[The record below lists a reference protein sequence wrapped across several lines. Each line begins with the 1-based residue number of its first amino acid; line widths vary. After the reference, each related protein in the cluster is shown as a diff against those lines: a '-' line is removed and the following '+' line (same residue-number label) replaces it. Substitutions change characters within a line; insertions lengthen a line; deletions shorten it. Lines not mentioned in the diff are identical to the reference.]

1 MDNFYNQ
8 NGTENNQGYNQYGQP
23 YNNFQQPQVSENEKV
38 MSVGSWL
45 VTQLL
50 LCIPIVNI
58 ILIIVWAVGGK
69 NTNKNKSNF
78 FRAYLILAA
87 ITFVVVFVL
96 MFSLGIFFNTLK
108 KANKIDFEE
117 LEKTKFNYNI
127 TIEQRI

>member
-8 NGTENNQGYNQYGQP
+8 NYNGAESNQGYNQYGQP
-23 YNNFQQPQVSENEKV
+23 YNNFQQPQVPENEKV

-58 ILIIVWAVGGK
+58 ILIIVWAVGSK

-96 MFSLGIFFNTLK
+96 MFSLGFFFNTLK
-108 KANKIDFEE
+108 KANKIDFEKE
-117 LEKTKFNYNI
+117 ATAISLALDD
-127 TIEQRI
+127 